1 MALPESAI
9 IQFKKIWKNLYKIE
23 LDDKEARFRAE
34 NLVGLYRAVYN
45 NRPSPDKNQQLNS
58 EHAGENNIQPKN
70 IEQL

>member
-34 NLVGLYRAVYN
+34 NLVALYRAVYN
-45 NRPSPDKNQQLNS
+45 NRPSPNKDQQLNPDY
-58 EHAGENNIQPKN
+58 AGENNIQPKN
-70 IEQL
+70 TEQL

>member
-34 NLVGLYRAVYN
+34 NLVALYRAVYN
-45 NRPSPDKNQQLNS
+45 KPSN
-58 EHAGENNIQPKN
+58 GKN
-70 IEQL
+70 IIQSNNTEQPLQRF